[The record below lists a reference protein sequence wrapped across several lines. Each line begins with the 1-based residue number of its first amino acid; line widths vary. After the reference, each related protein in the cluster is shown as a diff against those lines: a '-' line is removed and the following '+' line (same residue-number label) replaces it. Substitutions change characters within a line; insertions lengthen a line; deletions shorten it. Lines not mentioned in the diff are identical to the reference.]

1 VPTIIPITNA
11 SENPSNTGPAIFLG
25 DDFDDFDDTPAEMK
39 TTCEWLK
46 NAIEIAPMRSYWR
59 IIALPCVLNRRKPA
73 SARARAPT
81 AVAFYRI

>member
-46 NAIEIAPMRSYWR
+46 NAIENRADEVLLENHCSTLRVEQAKTGFRACARSNSR
-59 IIALPCVLNRRKPA
+59 CFL
-73 SARARAPT
+73 
-81 AVAFYRI
+81 